1 MKKSFVFFVILFL
14 SFQVSAQIRKTTD
27 WTFDASKIEVK
38 VGDEIDLIFKAKIID
53 DWYLYSSDI
62 GDDVGP
68 LPTEIVFEGNDSF
81 EVIGDLIPVNAK
93 KKYDN
98 IWEADVTYFIEKGE
112 FRQRIKVLSAN
123 LNIQGEL

>member
-1 MKKSFVFFVILFL
+1 MKKSFIFFVILFL

-27 WTFDASKIEVK
+27 WTFDASKTEVK

-68 LPTEIVFEGNDSF
+68 LPTEVVFEGNDSF
-81 EVIGDLIPVNAK
+81 EVMGDLIPINAK
-93 KKYDN
+93 KK
-98 IWEADVTYFIEKGE
+98 V
-112 FRQRIKVLSAN
+112 
-123 LNIQGEL
+123 